1 MNSFV
6 PVMNQSVSAL
16 GRILDHNRLLIK
28 DMERM
33 LTKVLAYDLSE
44 EDRLRI
50 GSILSYSDEIRKE
63 HNDLIRQVVNNI
75 SGLAEEK

>member
-33 LTKVLAYDLSE
+33 LTKVLTYDLSE